1 MMNRAYKVQR
11 ITALGY
17 KVNILPERK
26 PYIRIK
32 AIKDNKIITGTVN
45 HVFKE
50 LFGY

>member
-1 MMNRAYKVQR
+1 MMKKTYKIQR

-17 KVNILPERK
+17 KVTILSESK
-26 PYIRIK
+26 SYTKIK
-32 AIKDNKIITGTVN
+32 AIKNKAIITGTIN